1 MQWGSFRSSSFVFDI
16 FENTYIHVLLFFFYQ
31 IQNAELQKRDEHSLK
46 WQKFF
51 YSHESEL
58 ASMPNSLYKI

>member
-16 FENTYIHVLLFFFYQ
+16 FENTYILLFLS
-31 IQNAELQKRDEHSLK
+31 NSKCWTAKRDEHSLK

-51 YSHESEL
+51 YSHESEP